1 MKVTTGDIRKAIRNL
16 GLAERPLCVH
26 SSLRSFGWV
35 EGGAQ
40 VVVDGLLGASCGIID
55 IGKNVASKFF

>member
-16 GLAERPLCVH
+16 GLAGRLLCVH

-35 EGGAQ
+35 EGGRSAAGQ
-40 VVVDGLLGASCGIID
+40 CQHYSLR
-55 IGKNVASKFF
+55 